1 MSDSSFITFKKTH
14 FFIVLGVVASLFTLL
29 LLNQGDSPSSVDN
42 QSPTPIPTETVFVP
56 TQGNNYNWN
65 DDSQNQLDEIRSQ
78 NCQLSQELMF
88 QSIDLSRQ
96 ASELEFDSQ
105 GLDNNQQVQNLRNQS
120 IDLLLKSQRLANDC

>member
-56 TQGNNYNWN
+56 TQSNNYNWN
-65 DDSQNQLDEIRSQ
+65 NDSQNQLDEIRSQ